1 MKTDIIGVIIA
12 LILTFVSVLSVC
24 AQDAKVSEVRKVEVF
39 SSIEITSVGTVYF
52 TQSDTYSFRIEGKEK
67 YVKNTET
74 TVKVGC
80 LRIGGKD
87 RKNKS
92 LRHQQ
97 DGVTI
102 WISAPDLKEVEFTG
116 VGQFNCEKPL
126 KLDEVSFEVKG
137 VGEVNVSDLTCNEL
151 KVALRGVGSAD
162 IHVTCD
168 YLTAKMSCV
177 GVVTLSG
184 SAGHAVI
191 SKGGIG
197 VVNTDN
203 LKIGR

>member
-1 MKTDIIGVIIA
+1 MRTDIAGVIIA
-12 LILTFVSVLSVC
+12 LVLAFAGMLSVC
-24 AQDAKVSEVRKVEVF
+24 AQDAKVSEVRKVDAF
-39 SSIEITSVGTVYF
+39 SSIEITSVGTIHF
-52 TQSDTYSFRIEGKEK
+52 TQSDTYSFKIEGKEK
-67 YVKNTET
+67 H
-74 TVKVGC
+74 GR
-80 LRIGGKD
+80 LLIGFKD
-87 RKNKS
+87 GKNKRRS
-92 LRHQQ
+92 NQK

-116 VGQFNCEKPL
+116 VGEFKCEKPL
-126 KLDEVSFEVKG
+126 KLDAVSFEIKG

-168 YLTAKMSCV
+168 YLSAKMGGV
-177 GVVTLSG
+177 GDVTLSG
-184 SAGHAVI
+184 TAGRADI

-197 VVNTDN
+197 GVNTDN